1 MTGRELN
8 WKKHAVMEFGAYAQ
22 CHEEHTNQMI
32 PRTIGAICLGPTGN
46 VQGGHWFMS
55 LATGARICRHRWT
68 ELPLPRDAIDRVNQ
82 LGKAQQMPQTMT
94 YANRWGREIPND
106 LLDYYEDDDATEDEY
121 QPSEDDH
128 SDMNDEDELTLSSNE
143 SSDESSSSSDDDG
156 GDPDIGGEGE
166 ANSVHDDTQVVPFHE
181 EDHPNHETDEQLDIE
196 IDDEA
201 QSTAAEETIEP
212 NTVEASGESTGV
224 RMSDDESVNTE
235 STGVPGPTEED
246 AF

>member
-1 MTGRELN
+1 
-8 WKKHAVMEFGAYAQ
+8 
-22 CHEEHTNQMI
+22 
-32 PRTIGAICLGPTGN
+32 
-46 VQGGHWFMS
+46 
-55 LATGARICRHRWT
+55 
-68 ELPLPRDAIDRVNQ
+68 
-82 LGKAQQMPQTMT
+82 MPQTVT
-94 YANRWGREIPND
+94 YANQWGREIPND

-143 SSDESSSSSDDDG
+143 SSDESSSSSDDDD

-181 EDHPNHETDEQLDIE
+181 EDHPNHETDEQHDIE

-235 STGVPGPTEED
+235 STGVPKRMHSD
-246 AF
+246 WQNNMDVRQQ